1 MTIYITLTTFCNIKD
16 RDNIDGK
23 GKLYRYS
30 INANKSKRITRNTFL
45 KFLHYLNKNREN
57 KYILTEHN
65 IETSSNYITNEKYI
79 THIYR
84 WQLPI
89 IHHPFLP

>member
-23 GKLYRYS
+23 GKLYRY
-30 INANKSKRITRNTFL
+30 NNKRITRNTFL
-45 KFLHYLNKNREN
+45 KFLHYLNKDKGN

>member
-16 RDNIDGK
+16 KNNIDGK
-23 GKLYRYS
+23 RKLYRY
-30 INANKSKRITRNTFL
+30 NNKRIPRNTFL
-45 KFLHYLNKNREN
+45 KLLHYLNGN

-79 THIYR
+79 THTYR
-84 WQLPI
+84 WKLPI
-89 IHHPFLP
+89 IPHPFLP